1 MAEQTSEETI
11 ELTLEECALVT
22 GGNAP
27 APGGALVVS
36 GG

>member
-1 MAEQTSEETI
+1 MAEQTSEDVV
-11 ELTLEECALVT
+11 ELTIEECALVT

>member
-1 MAEQTSEETI
+1 MAEQMIEDVV
-11 ELTLEECALVT
+11 ELTIEECALVS

-27 APGGALVVS
+27 APGGGIHTS